1 MNFVQESASR
11 LSAVVLAGGK
21 STRFG
26 RDKAKMEFF
35 GQRVLDGL
43 VEILRGYPFQKL
55 AVVSAQGQEREWPEP
70 ILSLRD
76 DQEGLGPVGG
86 ILTALRH
93 LPGGILVTACDMP
106 LVSGAL
112 IEWLLGYYDTP
123 ADAVIP
129 RHLGGIEPLFGIYE
143 KSFLPAIEE
152 AIQSGRYALH
162 FIIEEANVRFVDVP
176 GPFSD
181 RFANVNTPEDYKRIQ
196 EVMAKKM

>member
-1 MNFVQESASR
+1 VQESASQ

-21 STRFG
+21 SSRFG
-26 RDKAKMEFF
+26 RDKAEMEFS

-43 VEILRGYPFQKL
+43 IVTLREFPFQKL

-70 ILSLRD
+70 IVSLRD
-76 DQEGLGPVGG
+76 DQEGLGPV
-86 ILTALRH
+86 
-93 LPGGILVTACDMP
+93 PGGILVTACDMP

-112 IEWLLGYYDTP
+112 IEWLLGYYDAH

-129 RHLGGIEPLFGIYE
+129 RHQGGIEPLFGIYE

-152 AIQSGRYALH
+152 SIQAGRYTLH

-176 GPFSD
+176 EPFSA
-181 RFANVNTPEDYKRIQ
+181 RFANVNTAQDYKRIQ
-196 EVMAKKM
+196 EEMTKKT

>member
-1 MNFVQESASR
+1 VQESASQ

-21 STRFG
+21 SSRFG
-26 RDKAKMEFF
+26 RDKAEMEFS

-43 VEILRGYPFQKL
+43 IVTLREFPFQKL

-70 ILSLRD
+70 LVSLRD

-86 ILTALRH
+86 IVTALRH

-112 IEWLLGYYDTP
+112 IEWLLGYYDAH

-129 RHLGGIEPLFGIYE
+129 RHQGGIEPLFGIYE

-152 AIQSGRYALH
+152 SIQAGRYALH

-176 GPFSD
+176 EPFSA
-181 RFANVNTPEDYKRIQ
+181 RFANVNTAQDYKRIQ
-196 EVMAKKM
+196 EEMTKKT

>member
-1 MNFVQESASR
+1 MKVSASH

-21 STRFG
+21 SSRFG
-26 RDKAKMEFF
+26 RDKAEMEFS

-43 VEILRGYPFQKL
+43 IVTLRKFPFQKL

-70 ILSLRD
+70 LVSLRD

-86 ILTALRH
+86 IVTALRH

-112 IEWLLGYYDTP
+112 IEWLLGYYDAH

-129 RHLGGIEPLFGIYE
+129 RHRGGIEPLFGIYE

-152 AIQSGRYALH
+152 SIQAGRYALH
-162 FIIEEANVRFVDVP
+162 FIIEEANVRFVEVP
-176 GPFSD
+176 EPFSA
-181 RFANVNTPEDYKRIQ
+181 RFANVNTAEDYKRMQ
-196 EVMAKKM
+196 EVMTKKT

>member
-1 MNFVQESASR
+1 MQVSASH

-21 STRFG
+21 SSRFG
-26 RDKAKMEFF
+26 RDKAEMEFS

-43 VEILRGYPFQKL
+43 IVTLRKFPFQKL

-70 ILSLRD
+70 LVSLSD

-86 ILTALRH
+86 IVTALRH
-93 LPGGILVTACDMP
+93 FPGGILVTACDMP

-112 IEWLLGYYDTP
+112 IEWLLGYYDAH

-129 RHLGGIEPLFGIYE
+129 RHRGGIEPLFGIYE

-152 AIQSGRYALH
+152 SIQAGRYALH
-162 FIIEEANVRFVDVP
+162 FIIEEANVRFVEVP
-176 GPFSD
+176 EPFSA
-181 RFANVNTPEDYKRIQ
+181 RFANVNTAEDYKRMQ
-196 EVMAKKM
+196 EVMTKKT

>member
-1 MNFVQESASR
+1 MKVSASH

-21 STRFG
+21 SSRFG
-26 RDKAKMEFF
+26 RDKAEMEFF
-35 GQRVLDGL
+35 GRRVLDGQ

-86 ILTALRH
+86 IVTALRH
-93 LPGGILVTACDMP
+93 FPGGILVTACDMP

-112 IEWLLGYYDTP
+112 IEWLLDYYD
-123 ADAVIP
+123 AHVDAVIP

-176 GPFSD
+176 EHFSVS
-181 RFANVNTPEDYKRIQ
+181 FANVNTPEDYKRIQ
-196 EVMAKKM
+196 EVLAKKT